1 MTAFITRDPLS
12 VSQHIAGL
20 TYQLLVE
27 GLSEESFHANENAQA
42 IRDRMYA
49 LINGPISEL
58 GSTYTMYIDKRY
70 ANPAVQQPE
79 KNTTIFGKAV
89 ARWLEYRLQPEDSPI
104 VLAFDSVLT
113 RKQQEAFKAEV
124 KPVLKSLG
132 RGFNLTFQPVKE
144 EACGQVA
151 DYVAWAWSRQYERG
165 DRRALEQFTRLPQS
179 EFNLFRNGRKRYY

>member
-1 MTAFITRDPLS
+1 VTAFITRDPLS

-20 TYQLLVE
+20 RYQLLAE
-27 GLSEESFHANENAQA
+27 GLSEVSFHASENAQA
-42 IRDRMYA
+42 IRDRMYE
-49 LINGPISEL
+49 LIDGPTSEL
-58 GSTYTMYIDKRY
+58 GSAYTIYIDKRY
-70 ANPAVQQPE
+70 ANPAVRAPE
-79 KNTTIFGKAV
+79 KIMAIFGKAV
-89 ARWLEYRLQPEDSPI
+89 ARWLEHHLEPHDSPI

-151 DYVAWAWSRQYERG
+151 DYVAWAWSRRFERG

-179 EFNLFRNGRKRYY
+179 EFNLFRNGWKRYY